1 MTAFTHDYP
10 ASSYNLASPLKR
22 LYAIAIDV
30 SIAHIIVVA
39 GEYSLRFL
47 IGPLLPPGDWSSL
60 AKTLIMILWLI
71 PYLYL
76 VFGDALPGGQTLG
89 KRVMKIA
96 VVTFPFEKKCT
107 LLKAALRNVPKLV
120 LGVVDW
126 VFMFFGH
133 RRRLGDMIAGTIVV
147 NTCDTQEPP
156 SDRP

>member
-10 ASSYNLASPLKR
+10 ASSYHLASPLKR

-30 SIAHIIVVA
+30 SIAHIIFVIGAWV
-39 GEYSLRFL
+39 LRYF
-47 IGPLLPPGDWSSL
+47 IAPPVHVSDWSSL
-60 AKTLIMILWLI
+60 AKTVLIATGFL

-133 RRRLGDMIAGTIVV
+133 KRRLGDMLAGTIVV
-147 NTCDTQEPP
+147 NTCDAQEPP